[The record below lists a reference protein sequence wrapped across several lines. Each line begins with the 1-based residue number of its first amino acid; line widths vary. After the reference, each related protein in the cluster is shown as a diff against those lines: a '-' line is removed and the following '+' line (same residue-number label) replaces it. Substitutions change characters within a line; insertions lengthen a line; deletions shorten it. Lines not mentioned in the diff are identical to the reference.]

1 MRFQRQRI
9 AKQSLEALRTVGA
22 RDGWLIETGDVI
34 RVGFG
39 VAVEHVI
46 LAQGLDAPHDATS
59 SLRRHE
65 LVGDDGPPGSG
76 VVAFGALPFD
86 RSTPSQLD
94 VPEFCVTQVSGG
106 DAWITSL
113 AGSTTW
119 RATLDA
125 ATPPVQE
132 TQSLRSLSLQPT
144 PDEYAHNV
152 ALAVEILRSKEIDKV
167 VLARSVRGTV
177 PEPIDAAAVAQRL
190 HHREPLC
197 TIFSIPTSDQRRFV
211 GATPELIARR
221 TGATLQ
227 SHPLA
232 GTIALPPNVAPEDYL
247 TWLLG
252 STKNLHEH
260 NVPVNEI
267 VTALESVYDDVHAD
281 AGPSIVALRTLAHL
295 GTWIEASCRDEADAP
310 DALEVLRLLHPT
322 SAVGGVPR
330 ESAYELIRRLEQI
343 DRGYY
348 AGPLGWIDA
357 NGDGEWWIGFRGVLV
372 KGSEFEAWAGAGIV
386 SESDPIA
393 EREETRAKL
402 ASFLSSVLVDAV
414 Q

>member
-1 MRFQRQRI
+1 VRFRRQRI
-9 AKQSLEALRTVGA
+9 AKQSLEQLRTLGA
-22 RDGWLIETGDVI
+22 RDGWLIETARVI

-39 VAVEHVI
+39 RAVDHVI
-46 LAQGLDAPHDATS
+46 LEHGLEVPFDVAS
-59 SLRRHE
+59 SLRHHE

-86 RSTPSQLD
+86 RAAPSRLD
-94 VPEFCVTQVSGG
+94 VAEYCITQTSDG
-106 DAWITSL
+106 DAWLTCLEGSDSWSALL
-113 AGSTTW
+113 ANAIS
-119 RATLDA
+119 
-125 ATPPVQE
+125 PVQE

-144 PDEYAHNV
+144 PEEYAHNV

-177 PEPIDAAAVAQRL
+177 PEAIDAAAVAQRL

-197 TIFSIPTSDQRRFV
+197 TIFSIPTSDERRFV

-227 SHPLA
+227 CHPLA
-232 GTIALPPNVAPEDYL
+232 GTIALPPNVEPEDYL

-267 VTALESVYDDVHAD
+267 VTALETVYDDVRAD

-295 GTWIEASCRDEADAP
+295 GTWIEASCRNEADAP

-330 ESAYELIRRLEQI
+330 QSAYELIRRLEQI

-372 KGSEFEAWAGAGIV
+372 KGARFEAWAGAGIV

-393 EREETRAKL
+393 EREETKAKL

>member
-1 MRFQRQRI
+1 MKFQRRRI
-9 AKQSLEALRTVGA
+9 PAQPLEAMRCVGA
-22 RDGWLIETGDVI
+22 RDGWLIETADVI

-39 VAVEHVI
+39 AAVDQVVLE
-46 LAQGLDAPHDATS
+46 QGLDVAVDATGT
-59 SLRRHE
+59 LRRHE
-65 LVGDDGPPGSG
+65 LEGEDGPPGSG

-86 RSTPSQLD
+86 RSAPSRLD
-94 VPEFCVTQVSGG
+94 VPEYCLTQTSGG
-106 DAWITSL
+106 EAWLT
-113 AGSTTW
+113 
-119 RATLDA
+119 TLDNSDSWRDLLDGA
-125 ATPPVQE
+125 RLPVQE

-177 PEPIDAAAVAQRL
+177 PEAIDAAAVAQRL

-197 TIFSIPTSDQRRFV
+197 TIFSIPTTDQRRFV

-221 TGATLQ
+221 TGRTLR

-267 VTALESVYDDVHAD
+267 VTALESVYDDVRAD

-295 GTWIEASCRDEADAP
+295 GTWIEASCRNEADAP

-330 ESAYELIRRLEQI
+330 QSAYELIRRLEPV
-343 DRGYY
+343 DRGFY

-357 NGDGEWWIGFRGVLV
+357 NGDGEWWIGFRGVLLA
-372 KGSEFEAWAGAGIV
+372 GAEFEAWAGAGIV
-386 SESDPIA
+386 SESDPTA
-393 EREETRAKL
+393 EREETKAKL
-402 ASFLSSVLVDAV
+402 ASFLLSVLVDAV

>member
-9 AKQSLEALRTVGA
+9 ATQSSEILRTVGA
-22 RDGWLIETGDVI
+22 RDGWLIETSDVL

-39 VAVEHVI
+39 AAVDHVV
-46 LAQGLDAPHDATS
+46 LRQGLDALDSAS
-59 SLRRHE
+59 SLSRHE
-65 LVGDDGPPGSG
+65 LTGVDGPTGSG

-86 RSTPSQLD
+86 RSAPSQLD
-94 VPEFCVTQVSGG
+94 VPEYCLTQRRDGE
-106 DAWITSL
+106 AWLTSL
-113 AGSTTW
+113 QGSNSW
-119 RATLDA
+119 PELLGRANS
-125 ATPPVQE
+125 PEQE
-132 TQSLRSLSLQPT
+132 PQSLRSLSLQPT

-167 VLARSVRGTV
+167 VLARSVRGVV
-177 PEPIDAAAVAQRL
+177 PEAIDAAAVAQRL

-197 TIFSIPTSDQRRFV
+197 TIYSIPTDGERRFV

-221 TGATLQ
+221 TGRTLRC
-227 SHPLA
+227 HPLA
-232 GTIALPPNVAPEDYL
+232 GTIALPANVEPEDYL

-260 NVPVNEI
+260 SVPVTEI
-267 VTALESVYDDVHAD
+267 VTALEGVYDDVQAD
-281 AGPSIVALRTLAHL
+281 ASPSIVALRTLAHL
-295 GTWIEASCRDEADAP
+295 GTWIEATCRDESNAP
-310 DALEVLRLLHPT
+310 DALGVLRLLHPT
-322 SAVGGVPR
+322 SAVCGVPR
-330 ESAYELIRRLEQI
+330 QSAYELIRRLEQI

-372 KGSEFEAWAGAGIV
+372 KGTEFEAWAGAGIV

-393 EREETRAKL
+393 EREETKAKL

>member
-9 AKQSLEALRTVGA
+9 AAQSREILRTVGA
-22 RDGWLIETGDVI
+22 RDGWLIETADVI

-39 VAVEHVI
+39 AAVDYVVLE
-46 LAQGLDAPHDATS
+46 QGLDAPDATS
-59 SLRRHE
+59 SLSDHD
-65 LVGDDGPPGSG
+65 LAGVQGPSGSG

-86 RSTPSQLD
+86 RSAPSQLD
-94 VPEFCVTQVSGG
+94 VPEYCLTQNRDGE
-106 DAWITSL
+106 AWLTSL
-113 AGSTTW
+113 EGSNSW
-119 RATLDA
+119 AELLENATSSE
-125 ATPPVQE
+125 QE
-132 TQSLRSLSLQPT
+132 PQSLRSLSLQPT

-167 VLARSVRGTV
+167 VLARSVRGIV
-177 PEPIDAAAVAQRL
+177 PESIDAAAVAQRL

-197 TIFSIPTSDQRRFV
+197 TIYSIPTSDERRFV

-221 TGATLQ
+221 TGRTLRC
-227 SHPLA
+227 HPLA

-260 NVPVNEI
+260 SVPVTEI
-267 VTALESVYDDVHAD
+267 VSALEGVYDDVQAD
-281 AGPSIVALRTLAHL
+281 ASPSIVALRTLAHL
-295 GTWIEASCRDEADAP
+295 GTWIDATCRDESDAP
-310 DALEVLRLLHPT
+310 DALKVLRLLHPT
-322 SAVGGVPR
+322 SAVCGVPR
-330 ESAYELIRRLEQI
+330 ASAYELIRRLEQI

-372 KGSEFEAWAGAGIV
+372 KGAEFEAWAGAGIV

-393 EREETRAKL
+393 EREETKAKL

>member
-1 MRFQRQRI
+1 VKFLRHQIPR
-9 AKQSLEALRTVGA
+9 QSLETLRMVGA
-22 RDGWLIETGDVI
+22 RDGWLIETADVI

-39 VAVEHVI
+39 DAVDRVTLSEGLEVPSDS
-46 LAQGLDAPHDATS
+46 LAT
-59 SLRRHE
+59 LRRHQ
-65 LVGDDGPPGSG
+65 LAGDDGPPGSG

-86 RSTPSQLD
+86 RSAPSQLD
-94 VPEFCVTQVSGG
+94 VAQYCITQSKDG
-106 DAWITSL
+106 DAWITC
-113 AGSTTW
+113 AEGAETW
-119 RATLDA
+119 RDVLERSL
-125 ATPPVQE
+125 PPVQE
-132 TQSLRSLSLQPT
+132 TQSLRSLSLEPT

-197 TIFSIPTSDQRRFV
+197 AIYSIPTSDGRRFV

-232 GTIALPPNVAPEDYL
+232 GTIALPPNVEPEDYL

-267 VTALESVYDDVHAD
+267 VTALEGVYDDVQAD

-295 GTWIEASCRDEADAP
+295 GTWIEASCRNVADAP

-330 ESAYELIRRLEQI
+330 QSAYELIRRLEQI

-348 AGPLGWIDA
+348 AGPLGWVDA
-357 NGDGEWWIGFRGVLV
+357 NGDGEWWIGFRGILV
-372 KGSEFEAWAGAGIV
+372 KGAQFEAWAGAGIV

-393 EREETRAKL
+393 EREETKAKL
-402 ASFLSSVLVDAV
+402 ASFLSSVLVDVV

>member
-1 MRFQRQRI
+1 MNFRRRNV
-9 AKQSLEALRTVGA
+9 ATQSLETLRTIGA
-22 RDGWLIETGDVI
+22 RRGWLLESADVI

-39 VAVEHVI
+39 AAVDRVVLEH
-46 LAQGLDAPHDATS
+46 GLEDPLSVRAT
-59 SLRRHE
+59 LGRHQ

-86 RSTPSQLD
+86 RSAPGQLD
-94 VPEFCVTQVSGG
+94 VAQYCLTQTSDG
-106 DAWITSL
+106 DAWLTSVEGADEWRVLL
-113 AGSTTW
+113 ASE
-119 RATLDA
+119 RA
-125 ATPPVQE
+125 PVQE
-132 TQSLRSLSLQPT
+132 TQSLRSLTLQPT

-177 PEPIDAAAVAQRL
+177 PEEIDAAAVAQRL
-190 HHREPLC
+190 HLREPRC
-197 TIFSIPTSDQRRFV
+197 TIYSLPTGDQRRFV

-221 TGATLQ
+221 TGRTLQ

-232 GTIALPPNVAPEDYL
+232 GTIALPANVEPEDYL

-260 NVPVNEI
+260 SVPVNEI
-267 VTALESVYDDVHAD
+267 VTALESVYDDVRAD

-295 GTWIEASCRDEADAP
+295 GTWIEASCREEIDAP

-330 ESAYELIRRLEQI
+330 RSAYELIRRLERI

-357 NGDGEWWIGFRGVLV
+357 HGDGEWWIGFRGVLV
-372 KGSEFEAWAGAGIV
+372 KGAAFEAWAGAGIV

-393 EREETRAKL
+393 EREETKAKL
-402 ASFLSSVLVDAV
+402 ASFLSSVLVDVV

>member
-1 MRFQRQRI
+1 VKFHRRKI
-9 AKQSLEALRTVGA
+9 AAQSLEALRAVGA
-22 RDGWLIETGDVI
+22 RDGWLIETADVI

-39 VAVEHVI
+39 AAVDHVV
-46 LAQGLDAPHDATS
+46 LAGGLDTPPEGSS
-59 SLRRHE
+59 SLTRHT
-65 LVGDDGPPGSG
+65 LTGDDGPPGSG
-76 VVAFGALPFD
+76 VVAFGVLPFD
-86 RSTPSQLD
+86 RSTPGQLD
-94 VPEFCVTQVSGG
+94 VPEYCLTQTDDGE
-106 DAWITSL
+106 AWLT
-113 AGSTTW
+113 
-119 RATLDA
+119 TLDGSDSWA
-125 ATPPVQE
+125 EVLEHAKPPVQE
-132 TQSLRSLSLQPT
+132 TQSLRSLTLQPT

-190 HHREPLC
+190 HTREPLC
-197 TIFSIPTSDQRRFV
+197 TIFSIPTNDQRRFV

-221 TGATLQ
+221 RGATLR

-232 GTIALPPNVAPEDYL
+232 GTIALPANVDPEDYL
-247 TWLLG
+247 VWLLG

-267 VTALESVYDDVHAD
+267 VTALEGVYDDVRAD

-330 ESAYELIRRLEQI
+330 RSAYELIRRLEQI

-372 KGSEFEAWAGAGIV
+372 KGVEFEAWAGAGIV

-393 EREETRAKL
+393 EREETKAKL

>member
-1 MRFQRQRI
+1 VRFQRQRI
-9 AKQSLEALRTVGA
+9 PAQPLDALRAVGA
-22 RDGWLIETGDVI
+22 RDGWLIETADVL

-39 VAVEHVI
+39 AAVDEVR
-46 LAQGLDAPHDATS
+46 LERGLDGPLDVVP
-59 SLRRHE
+59 SLRQHE
-65 LVGDDGPPGSG
+65 LVGEDGPPGSG

-86 RSTPSQLD
+86 RSAPSQLD
-94 VPEFCVTQVSGG
+94 VAQYCITQTRDGE
-106 DAWITSL
+106 AWLTNLDDSD
-113 AGSTTW
+113 SW
-119 RATLDA
+119 RETLERTA
-125 ATPPVQE
+125 LPTQE

-144 PDEYAHNV
+144 PEEYAHNV

-177 PEPIDAAAVAQRL
+177 PEAIDAAAVAQRL

-197 TIFSIPTSDQRRFV
+197 TIYSIPTSDGRRFV

-221 TGATLQ
+221 TGRTLR

-232 GTIALPPNVAPEDYL
+232 GTIALPPNVDPEDYL

-260 NVPVNEI
+260 SVPVTEI
-267 VTALESVYDDVHAD
+267 VTALESVYDDVHAE
-281 AGPSIVALRTLAHL
+281 ASPSIVALRTLAHL
-295 GTWIEASCRDEADAP
+295 GTWIDASTRDDTDAP
-310 DALEVLRLLHPT
+310 DALDVLRLLHPT

-330 ESAYELIRRLEQI
+330 QSAYELIHRLEQI

-372 KGSEFEAWAGAGIV
+372 KGTEFEAWAGAGIV

-393 EREETRAKL
+393 EREETKAKL

>member
-1 MRFQRQRI
+1 MRFHRERISRQP
-9 AKQSLEALRTVGA
+9 LETLRRVGA
-22 RDGWLIETGDVI
+22 RDGWLIEIGEVI

-39 VAVEHVI
+39 AAVDHVALGE
-46 LAQGLDAPHDATS
+46 GLEGSFDASA
-59 SLRRHE
+59 SLRGHE
-65 LVGDDGPPGSG
+65 LTGDDGPTGSG

-86 RSTPSQLD
+86 RSAPSRLD
-94 VPEFCVTQVSGG
+94 VAEYCITQTKDG
-106 DAWITSL
+106 DAWLTSVD
-113 AGSTTW
+113 GSSGW
-119 RATLDA
+119 RDLLDRSTA
-125 ATPPVQE
+125 PAQE

-177 PEPIDAAAVAQRL
+177 PEAIDAAAVAERL
-190 HHREPLC
+190 HQREPLC
-197 TIFSIPTSDQRRFV
+197 TVYSIPTSDGRRFV

-221 TGATLQ
+221 RGRVLH

-267 VTALESVYDDVHAD
+267 VTALESVYDDVRAD

-330 ESAYELIRRLEQI
+330 RSAYELIRRLEQI

-348 AGPLGWIDA
+348 AGPLGWMDA
-357 NGDGEWWIGFRGVLV
+357 NGDGEWWIGFRGVV
-372 KGSEFEAWAGAGIV
+372 VNGCEFEAWAGAGIV
-386 SESDPIA
+386 SESDPTA
-393 EREETRAKL
+393 EREETKAKL
-402 ASFLSSVLVDAV
+402 ASFLSSVLVDSV

>member
-1 MRFQRQRI
+1 MRFRRQRI
-9 AKQSLEALRTVGA
+9 AQQSLEALRTVGA

-46 LAQGLDAPHDATS
+46 LERGLDAPFDATS

-94 VPEFCVTQVSGG
+94 VPEFCVTQVRGG
-106 DAWITSL
+106 DAWVTSL
-113 AGSTTW
+113 EGSTAW

-125 ATPPVQE
+125 TPPPVQE

-197 TIFSIPTSDQRRFV
+197 TIFSIPTSDSRRFV

-227 SHPLA
+227 CHPLA
-232 GTIALPPNVAPEDYL
+232 GTIALPPNVEPEDYL

-267 VTALESVYDDVHAD
+267 VTALASVYDDVHAD

-357 NGDGEWWIGFRGVLV
+357 HGDGEWWIGFRGVLV
-372 KGSEFEAWAGAGIV
+372 NGAEFEAWAGAGIV

>member
-1 MRFQRQRI
+1 VNFRRRHITTQP
-9 AKQSLEALRTVGA
+9 LETLRAIGA
-22 RDGWLIETGDVI
+22 RTGWLIETGDVI

-39 VAVEHVI
+39 TAVDHVE
-46 LAQGLDAPHDATS
+46 LVRGLEAPIDVTAL
-59 SLRRHE
+59 LRRHE
-65 LVGDDGPPGSG
+65 LLGEDGPPGSG

-86 RSTPSQLD
+86 RSAPIRLD
-94 VPEFCVTQVSGG
+94 VAEFLITQTSDG
-106 DAWITSL
+106 DAWLTGPDGVDAWRELL
-113 AGSTTW
+113 ASV
-119 RATLDA
+119 R
-125 ATPPVQE
+125 PPVQE

-177 PEPIDAAAVAQRL
+177 PEAIDAAAVAQRL
-190 HHREPLC
+190 HHREPRC
-197 TIFSIPTSDQRRFV
+197 TIYSIPTADGRRFV

-221 TGATLQ
+221 TGPTLR

-232 GTIALPPNVAPEDYL
+232 GTIALPPNVEPEDYL

-267 VTALESVYDDVHAD
+267 VTALETLYDDVRAD

-295 GTWIEASCRDEADAP
+295 GTWIDASCRDGANAP

-330 ESAYELIRRLEQI
+330 QSAYELIRRLEQV

-372 KGSEFEAWAGAGIV
+372 QGVEFEAWAGAGIV

-393 EREETRAKL
+393 EREETKAKL
-402 ASFLSSVLVDAV
+402 ASFLSSVLVDIV